1 MLKRLLLLLATAVL
15 PWSLTFRLLKRVAR
29 ARQHDPEV
37 QAALAVAQ
45 DLIGIDEPQAFCVRY
60 ALYRLVD
67 DADLAIGLTRGP
79 RWAKKWVQW
88 QGPCF
93 PSCGAFVA
101 LTFHLGAGVP
111 ALWALGR
118 HDQGVAWIYALPT
131 PMPTGIALWLA
142 RTRLALVERLGRA
155 ASIATG
161 GARRKAQ
168 AWLEAKGAVMALV
181 DAPHFGRRKVTNV
194 CLLGARAGLARGVAE
209 LALSCAAPV
218 YLYSVRLVGDS
229 GRRVLRVSGP
239 LGEGSVEALM
249 QQVAA
254 FLDEELRADPAAWHF
269 WAQGVLERGFP
280 PSAEN
285 EV

>member
-15 PWSLTFRLLKRVAR
+15 PWGLTFRLLKRVAR

-79 RWAKKWVQW
+79 RWARKWVQW

-93 PSCGAFVA
+93 PNCGAFVA

-118 HDQGVAWIYALPT
+118 HDRGVAWIYALPT

-161 GARRKAQ
+161 GARTRAQ
-168 AWLEAKGAVMALV
+168 TWLKRGGGVMALI
-181 DAPHFGRRKVTNV
+181 DAPHFGQRKVTNV
-194 CLLGARAGLARGVAE
+194 RLLGARAGLASGLAE
-209 LALSCAAPV
+209 LALACAVPV
-218 YLYSVRLVGDS
+218 YVYSVRLADDS
-229 GRRVLRVSGP
+229 GQRVLRVSGP
-239 LGEGSVEALM
+239 IVEESVEALM
-249 QQVAA
+249 QRVAA
-254 FLDEELRADPAAWHF
+254 FLDEELQADPAAWHF
-269 WAQGVLERGFP
+269 WSEGVLERGFP
-280 PSAEN
+280 AWAED
-285 EV
+285 EA